1 MSPFVNR
8 LNTLVTFAVLLLAI
22 LCAGASFL
30 DCFHSPAV
38 QANVEVLKV
47 NRFRRQLTGNDEV
60 LLTLN
65 MSIDLQSAFSWNTK
79 QVFVFIAAEYE
90 TEKNAFNQVVPYL
103 PVDLVISDKH
113 HAKFETQV
121 TSKYLLIDQGSNLR
135 GKRVDLVLHWH
146 AMPITGRMI
155 LGRSLF
161 RVSSSQGLHIVL
173 LGMSTPPLLF
183 LLVAWL
189 VGFIQGR
196 SLTRAWWKQV
206 LLDERARERER
217 E

>member
-90 TEKNAFNQVVPYL
+90 TEKNAFNQISL
-103 PVDLVISDKH
+103 WDLVISDKH

-155 LGRSLF
+155 LGKIP
-161 RVSSSQGLHIVL
+161 VSSFQLPKAY
-173 LGMSTPPLLF
+173 T
-183 LLVAWL
+183 
-189 VGFIQGR
+189 
-196 SLTRAWWKQV
+196 
-206 LLDERARERER
+206 
-217 E
+217 